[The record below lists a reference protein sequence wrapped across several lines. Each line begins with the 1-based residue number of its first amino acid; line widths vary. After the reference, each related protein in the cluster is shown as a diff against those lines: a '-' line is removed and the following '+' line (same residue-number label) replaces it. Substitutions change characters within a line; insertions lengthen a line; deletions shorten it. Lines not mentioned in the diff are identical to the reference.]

1 MAKQKKAK
9 LSQIDEFSEA
19 FRNFLAAPPAGT
31 PPSIIETLGSTVR
44 AGMGFLSP
52 HLFREVVEQS
62 PVAISITDLKANILY
77 ANPQF
82 TRITGYSLDEVTGKN
97 ESILSAKMTPKAVYQ
112 AMWQSLLAQKPW
124 SGVLVNRR
132 KNGEHYLAELT
143 ITPVLNAAGKTTHY
157 LGMHRDITEVHR
169 LEQQVRNQKALIE
182 SVVNTAPVVVALLDD
197 RGRVILDNLAYKALK
212 ADLQGREPAELF
224 LAELR
229 SLGNLL
235 EETKRKGASFNGHE
249 VSVDPGGSRPLR
261 WFSCSGTWFE
271 ERSVSADHFF
281 DSRVQTYLLLVASEV
296 TRQKYEQEQTRM
308 NALKALMA
316 EEELVQGLRETLA
329 GAIFK
334 LQTPLNLIQAAVAM
348 LERRPAEDNMA
359 LLKVLQQALA
369 EGQSALKTLEG
380 SMPTV
385 PVASWEPVNV
395 NRLLHEV
402 LDLCIDRLLAEGVV
416 VDWKPQ
422 SVLPAVLGYENQL
435 RNLFKQLVE
444 NALDAMAEARSK
456 VRELRLR
463 TAAEDGAVLISIEDT
478 GPGIPA
484 ELRLKVFEP
493 FFTTK
498 KTIKRH
504 AGMGLAMVQEI
515 VNEHAGTVEIDP
527 AYTEGCRFQ
536 VRLPIRKNV
545 DPDL

>member
-1 MAKQKKAK
+1 MGKEALA
-9 LSQIDEFSEA
+9 DEFSEA

-31 PPSIIETLGSTVR
+31 PAAVIEVLGNVVR
-44 AGMGFLSP
+44 AGGGCLSP

-82 TRITGYSLDEVTGKN
+82 SRVTGYPLAEVVGKN
-97 ESILSAKMTPKAVYQ
+97 ESILSAKMTPKAIYQ

-143 ITPVLNAAGKTTHY
+143 VTPVLDAAGKTTHY
-157 LGMHRDITEVHR
+157 LGMHRDVTEVHR
-169 LEQQVRNQKALIE
+169 LERQVRNQKALIE

-197 RGRVILDNLAYKALK
+197 NGRVILDNLAYKALK
-212 ADLQGREPAELF
+212 ADLQGREPADLF

-229 SLGNLL
+229 AGSLL
-235 EETKRKGASFNGHE
+235 EEARRKDAAFSGHE
-249 VSVDPGGSRPLR
+249 VCVDPGGGRPLR
-261 WFSCSGTWFE
+261 WFSCSGSWFE
-271 ERSVSADHFF
+271 EQSVSADHFF
-281 DSRVQTYLLLVASEV
+281 DSCIQAYLLLVASEV

-308 NALKALMA
+308 NALKSLMA
-316 EEELVQGLRETLA
+316 EEELVQGMRETLA

-348 LERRPAEDNMA
+348 LERRPAEDGGT
-359 LLKVLQQALA
+359 LLQVLQQALA
-369 EGQSALKTLEG
+369 EGRSALKTLQA
-380 SMPTV
+380 SMPAT
-385 PVASWEPVNV
+385 ASEAWEPVNL
-395 NRLLHEV
+395 NQLLHEV
-402 LDLCIDRLLAEGVV
+402 LGLCTDRLLAEGVV

-422 SVLPAVLGYENQL
+422 PVLPAVLGYENQL
-435 RNLFKQLVE
+435 RNLFKQLIE

-456 VRELRLR
+456 VRELRIR
-463 TAAEDGAVLISIEDT
+463 TTTEDGAVLTSIEDT

-498 KTIKRH
+498 KTARRC
-504 AGMGLAMVQEI
+504 AGMGLSIVQEI
-515 VNEHAGTVEIDP
+515 VNEHSGTVEIDP
-527 AYTEGCRFQ
+527 GYTGGCRFRI
-536 VRLPIRKNV
+536 RLPIRNHR
-545 DPDL
+545 PDL

>member
-1 MAKQKKAK
+1 MGRGDKEALA
-9 LSQIDEFSEA
+9 DEFSEA

-31 PPSIIETLGSTVR
+31 PAAIIEVLGNVVR
-44 AGMGFLSP
+44 AGCGCLSP

-82 TRITGYSLDEVTGKN
+82 SQVTGYPLNEAIGKN
-97 ESILSAKMTPKAVYQ
+97 ESILSAKMTPKAVYRE
-112 AMWQSLLAQKPW
+112 MWQSLLAQKPW

-132 KNGEHYLAELT
+132 KSGEHYLAELT
-143 ITPVLNAAGKTTHY
+143 VTPVLNAAGKTTHY
-157 LGMHRDITEVHR
+157 LGMHRDVTEVHR

-182 SVVNTAPVVVALLDD
+182 SVVNAAPVVIALLDD
-197 RGRVILDNLAYKALK
+197 NGRVILDNLAYKALK
-212 ADLQGREPAELF
+212 ADLQGQEPANLF

-229 SLGNLL
+229 ARGSLL
-235 EETKRKGASFNGHE
+235 EEARRKGAAFSGHE
-249 VSVDPGGSRPLR
+249 VGVDPGGGRPSR

-281 DSRVQTYLLLVASEV
+281 DSRTQAYLLLVASEV
-296 TRQKYEQEQTRM
+296 TRQKHEQEQTRM

-316 EEELVQGLRETLA
+316 EEELVQGMREMLA

-334 LQTPLNLIQAAVAM
+334 LQTPLNLIQAAVAR
-348 LERRPAEDNMA
+348 LERHPAEDSKT
-359 LLKVLQQALA
+359 LLQVLQQALV
-369 EGQSALKTLEG
+369 EGRSALKTLQS
-380 SMPTV
+380 SMPVT
-385 PVASWEPVNV
+385 PVEAWEAVNI

-402 LDLCIDRLLAEGVV
+402 LDLCTDRLLAEGVV

-422 SVLPAVLGYENQL
+422 LVLPAVLGYENQL
-435 RNLFKQLVE
+435 RNLFKQLIE

-456 VRELRLR
+456 VRELRIH
-463 TAAEDGAVLISIEDT
+463 TATEDGAVVIGIGDT
-478 GPGIPA
+478 GPGIPT

-498 KTIKRH
+498 KMSRRC
-504 AGMGLAMVQEI
+504 AGMGLSIVQEI

-527 AYTEGCRFQ
+527 GYTGGCRFRI
-536 VRLPIRKNV
+536 RLPIRNHRS
-545 DPDL
+545 DL